1 MQPFR
6 LIVVILFYLNALP
19 VMAQSGPETIVKDI
33 YDTYSGPG
41 QIGLWPSDP
50 GPRAMFSA
58 RLRPLLEKDYERAE
72 TDGIGLLDFDIF
84 VDGQD
89 FDLSDVEIGR
99 AAVSGDRATVEARF
113 RNFGE
118 PKRIVYGFVRED
130 GAWKIDEVWSPDG
143 EYPWAL
149 SELLSR

>member
-1 MQPFR
+1 MRPIR
-6 LIVVILFYLNALP
+6 LILAILFCLTALP
-19 VMAQSGPETIVKDI
+19 VMAQSAPETIVKDI
-33 YDTYSGPG
+33 YDTYGGAG

-50 GPRAMFSA
+50 GPREMFSA

-72 TDGIGLLDFDIF
+72 SDGIGLLDFDIF

-89 FDLSDVEIGR
+89 FDLSDVKIGK
-99 AAVSGDRATVEARF
+99 ATVSGDRATVEARF

-118 PKRIVYGFVRED
+118 PRRVVYSFVRED
-130 GAWKIDEVWSPDG
+130 GAWKIDEVSSPDG